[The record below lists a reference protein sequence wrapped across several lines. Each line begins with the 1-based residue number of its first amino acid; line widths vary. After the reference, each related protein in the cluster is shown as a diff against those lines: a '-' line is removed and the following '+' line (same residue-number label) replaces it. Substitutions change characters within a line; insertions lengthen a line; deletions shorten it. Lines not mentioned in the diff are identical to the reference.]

1 MIRLGGKDW
10 IDILW
15 ACQSRLLSCLTM
27 LSAQP
32 SDLVAA
38 KVHCRAPRQGLSC
51 SFLLCFSNLRSC
63 PVHKSQESC
72 RVMQVESLRFFQD
85 CRIRQSWLLQGSHRP
100 SKQCGVAL
108 AIKQSQEKKNPENT
122 LDRTLV
128 LSVRNSDA
136 LLVSETSQVNR
147 GVFTEVL
154 SRGTVSW
161 WNAVQIAKIS
171 TE

>member
-1 MIRLGGKDW
+1 MRHLWRTDHISKENYAPADSQYLAAKKTIPALSEYKTMIRLGGKDW

-32 SDLVAA
+32 SDLVGA

-100 SKQCGVAL
+100 SKQCGVVL

-122 LDRTLV
+122 LHRTLV
-128 LSVRNSDA
+128 LSV
-136 LLVSETSQVNR
+136 
-147 GVFTEVL
+147 
-154 SRGTVSW
+154 
-161 WNAVQIAKIS
+161 
-171 TE
+171 